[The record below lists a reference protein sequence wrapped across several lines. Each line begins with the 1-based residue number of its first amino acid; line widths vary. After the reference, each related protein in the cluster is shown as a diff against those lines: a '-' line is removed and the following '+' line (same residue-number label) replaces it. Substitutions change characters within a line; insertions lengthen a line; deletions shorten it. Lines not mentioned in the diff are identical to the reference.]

1 MTEPCFY
8 CGMQTPAVSMGD
20 HMPIPRRNG
29 GTMTVPACISCHQLK
44 DSFRLDSWSPEMVS
58 AVLRDMPMVGRETR
72 IFLAKMLA
80 VASDMSAARGA
91 A

>member
-1 MTEPCFY
+1 MTPPCFY
-8 CGMQTPAVSMGD
+8 CGMPTPAKSMGD

-44 DSFRLDSWSPEMVS
+44 DSFSLAEWSPEMAC
-58 AVLRDMPMVGRETR
+58 AVIRDMPLVGRETR